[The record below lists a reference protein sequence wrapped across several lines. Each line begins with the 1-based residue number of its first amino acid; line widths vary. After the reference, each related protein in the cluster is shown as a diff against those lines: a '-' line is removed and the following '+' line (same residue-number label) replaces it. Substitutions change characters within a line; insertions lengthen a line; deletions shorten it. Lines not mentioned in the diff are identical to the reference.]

1 MPDSHE
7 NQDMNEVVMQ
17 LKYLQN
23 LYTQQYENLENNIAT
38 YTMTNTSVQRNLE
51 LLEKSKLVEGKNI
64 MISGEAGAYIPA
76 KIAKVDHVLTYIGG
90 SYLIENTVEK
100 AIDFLKENRKRGEDI
115 LAKLIAE
122 KLKVEKDLIDIQYR
136 LNAVQYQSQAQ
147 QK

>member
-1 MPDSHE
+1 MPDSQE
-7 NQDMNEVVMQ
+7 NQDMNEIVMQ

-23 LYTQQYENLENNIAT
+23 LYSQQYENLENNIAT

-64 MISGEAGAYIPA
+64 MVSGEAGAYIPA
-76 KIAKVDHVLTYIGG
+76 KIAKVDQVLTYIGG
-90 SYLIENTVEK
+90 GYLIENTVEK

-115 LAKLIAE
+115 LSRLIAE

-136 LNAVQYQSQAQ
+136 LNAVQYQSQVQ